1 MIATIIIIF
10 LLLFIIHIFEIT
22 FVEGWD
28 GYYIVW
34 YKKYEGPN
42 GIMKIK
48 YSKRIK
54 KFKE

>member
-1 MIATIIIIF
+1 MITTIIIIF

-34 YKKYEGPN
+34 YKKYESPN